1 MTTLTDAV
9 AELCSEWRGP
19 THTPLSTIPD
29 QDSEQPAVTHRT
41 LKVTFE
47 TSVRETRGG

>member
-19 THTPLSTIPD
+19 THTPWSTIPD

-47 TSVRETRGG
+47 TSWRA